1 MFGAREWAPGLCLC
15 SLAGVTSDWLMDEA
29 LTNLSRVFRM
39 SVALLTTLFVFVTIG
54 ASSAAAHT
62 GHQHSRVIKIIE
74 VSGLLDPVEIDYID
88 AQLQDAQRNWALAI
102 VFQINSPGAAADED
116 KILELLENIDGAL
129 VPVGVWIGQSGATA
143 KGAAA
148 HLVAVADYSG
158 IAPGS
163 RIGQFGDLPNPRITE
178 KEAEGDRLERG
189 QDAVDAGLVDV
200 MAPTLGDFL
209 LAMEDI
215 GVVEE
220 ISTEVEQADGLV
232 RRAIADDVT
241 VTFSKLSLLDQQFHT
256 VASPAVAYLLLLVGL
271 SLLLLDF
278 FTGGIGVAGGV
289 GAVSLLLAC
298 YGLGVLEIRPWG
310 LIALVVS
317 MIAFGVDLQT
327 GFPRFW
333 TIAGSVLLVLGS
345 LRLFV
350 SHSVSWLTLAG
361 GIGLTLAFVLSGM
374 PALIRTRYGTST
386 LGRDWMIGEMA
397 VAATDLAPEGTVVFQ
412 NAQWRAKVNRL
423 TPIKEGDAARIVGL
437 EGLVLA
443 VEPEEGG
450 AIDYRE
456 MRQRRPDASGS
467 EESDAAEPSPEKGS

>member
-1 MFGAREWAPGLCLC
+1 
-15 SLAGVTSDWLMDEA
+15 MDEA
-29 LTNLSRVFRM
+29 LINLRRVFRTT
-39 SVALLTTLFVFVTIG
+39 VALLATLLLFVTIG

-62 GHQHSRVIKIIE
+62 GHQHPRVIRIIE

-102 VFQINSPGAAADED
+102 VFQINSPGAAADEG
-116 KILELLENIDGAL
+116 KILELLENIEGAL
-129 VPVGVWIGQSGATA
+129 IPVGVWIGQSGASA

-148 HLVAVADYSG
+148 HLVAAADYSG

-163 RIGQFGDLPNPRITE
+163 RIGQFGDLANPRIPE
-178 KEAEGDRLERG
+178 IEAKRNQLERG

-220 ISTEVEQADGLV
+220 ISIEVKQADGLI
-232 RRAIADDVT
+232 RRAIADDVS
-241 VTFSKLSLLDQQFHT
+241 VTFSKLSLLDQLFHT
-256 VASPAVAYLLLLVGL
+256 VASPPVAYLLLLVGMAM
-271 SLLLLDF
+271 LLLDF

-289 GAVSLLLAC
+289 GAISLLMAC
-298 YGLGVLEIRPWG
+298 YGLGILDIRLWA

-317 MIAFGVDLQT
+317 MMAFGIDLQT
-327 GFPRFW
+327 GVPRFW
-333 TIAGSVLLVLGS
+333 TIVGSILLILGS
-345 LRLFV
+345 LRLFA
-350 SHSVSWLTLAG
+350 SHSMSWLTLAS

-386 LGRDWMIGEMA
+386 LGREWMIGEMA
-397 VAATDLAPEGTVVFQ
+397 VAATDLAPEGIVLFQ

-423 TPIKEGDAARIVGL
+423 TPVKAGDPARIVGL
-437 EGLVLA
+437 EGLVLE

-456 MRQRRPDASGS
+456 MRQRRPSAPDT
-467 EESDAAEPSPEKGS
+467 EEGDMSEPSPKNGS

>member
-1 MFGAREWAPGLCLC
+1 
-15 SLAGVTSDWLMDEA
+15 MDEA
-29 LTNLSRVFRM
+29 LINLRRVFRR
-39 SVALLTTLFVFVTIG
+39 SVALLATLLLLVTIG

-62 GHQHSRVIKIIE
+62 GHQHSRVIRIIE

-116 KILELLENIDGAL
+116 KILELLENIEGAL
-129 VPVGVWIGQSGATA
+129 IPVGVWIGQSGATA

-148 HLVAVADYSG
+148 HLVAAADYSG

-163 RIGQFGDLPNPRITE
+163 RIGQFGDFANSRIPE
-178 KEAEGDRLERG
+178 IEAKRNRLERG

-220 ISTEVEQADGLV
+220 ISIEVKQADGLI
-232 RRAIADDVT
+232 RRAIADDVS
-241 VTFSKLSLLDQQFHT
+241 VTFSKLSLLDQLFHT

-271 SLLLLDF
+271 SMLLLDF

-289 GAVSLLLAC
+289 GAGSLLLAC
-298 YGLGVLEIRPWG
+298 YGLGVIEIRPWA

-317 MIAFGVDLQT
+317 MIAFGIDLQT
-327 GFPRFW
+327 GVPRFW
-333 TIAGSVLLVLGS
+333 TIVGSVLLGLGS

-350 SHSVSWLTLAG
+350 SHSASWLTLAA

-397 VAATDLAPEGTVVFQ
+397 VAATDLTPEGTVLFQ
-412 NAQWRAKVNRL
+412 NAQWRAKANRL
-423 TPIKEGDAARIVGL
+423 TPIKEGEAARIVGL
-437 EGLVLA
+437 EGLVLE

-450 AIDYRE
+450 AVDYRE
-456 MRQRRPDASGS
+456 MRQRRTDSSGS
-467 EESDAAEPSPEKGS
+467 EESDAFEPSPEKGS